1 MDVVPFLHDDRFFLN
16 IPTCSKLCVTCRC
29 VAVTNVRTTDG
40 STQRRVILLT
50 WQILAFI
57 LGLFLIAAVITILAL
72 LRRDSCCS
80 SPSYDYPESLI
91 SSMDGDDLPSNL
103 PLTQVNT
110 TFSDSPTNISG
121 LPINNLRFVTRNEWG
136 AQPPTEPLGKLKHPV
151 PYVIISHTATEFCD
165 TQSTCAFRVCF
176 AQVFH
181 MESRNWS
188 DIAYNFLIGGDAY
201 AYIGRGWDHVGAHAY
216 GYNSRSIGIS
226 FIGTYNTV
234 APSDHQMNAL
244 QQLIEIGVKS
254 GKIAADYKLLGHRQ
268 VSKTPS
274 PGDALYNIITT
285 WPHWSPTP

>member
-1 MDVVPFLHDDRFFLN
+1 M
-16 IPTCSKLCVTCRC
+16 
-29 VAVTNVRTTDG
+29 G
-40 STQRRVILLT
+40 YE
-50 WQILAFI
+50 
-57 LGLFLIAAVITILAL
+57 
-72 LRRDSCCS
+72 LRRDNPATDADTSKV
-80 SPSYDYPESLI
+80 L
-91 SSMDGDDLPSNL
+91 DLPSNL

>member
-1 MDVVPFLHDDRFFLN
+1 MGYELRRDNPATDAD
-16 IPTCSKLCVTCRC
+16 TSKVL
-29 VAVTNVRTTDG
+29 

-72 LRRDSCCS
+72 LHSCCS

-103 PLTQVNT
+103 PLTPVNT
-110 TFSDSPTNISG
+110 TFSDSLTNISG

-165 TQSTCAFRVCF
+165 TQSTCTFRIRF
-176 AQVFH
+176 TQVFH